1 MKYPLD
7 KIKGIHPGLIINRL
21 LKSALINQ
29 RQFAISINE
38 HPQTLGAII
47 NGKRRM
53 NVELSL
59 KIEEKLNLDEGY
71 LMSLQVFYDIKQSKI
86 DIEYKP
92 DLSVFRPVTFWDTTI
107 DKIDWEQMKIAVIKR
122 VFSYGSIKEQNE
134 ILRFYGENVVSKI
147 RKLNKE
153 KTKR

>member
-1 MKYPLD
+1 MKYPLE

-29 RQFAISINE
+29 RQFAISVNE

-86 DIEYKP
+86 DVNYKP
-92 DLSVFRPVTFWDTTI
+92 DLSIFRKVTFWDTTI
-107 DKIDWEQMKIAVIKR
+107 DKIDWKQMKIAVIKR
-122 VFSYGSIKEQNE
+122 VFSRGSNSEKDE
-134 ILRFYGENVVSKI
+134 ILRFYGKKETQRVQKI
-147 RKLNKE
+147 NHQL
-153 KTKR
+153 